1 MRLIDKLPLAF
12 PFMGSRQFRGQLQRH
27 GRAEGHA
34 EGRAEGHAAGR
45 AAGRAA
51 G

>member
-27 GRAEGHA
+27 GAPK
-34 EGRAEGHAAGR
+34 AAPKATPKATPKADAKSPR
-45 AAGRAA
+45 
-51 G
+51 

>member
-27 GRAEGHA
+27 GRAAGHAEGHA
-34 EGRAEGHAAGR
+34 EGHSAGR
-45 AAGRAA
+45 AQG
-51 G
+51 